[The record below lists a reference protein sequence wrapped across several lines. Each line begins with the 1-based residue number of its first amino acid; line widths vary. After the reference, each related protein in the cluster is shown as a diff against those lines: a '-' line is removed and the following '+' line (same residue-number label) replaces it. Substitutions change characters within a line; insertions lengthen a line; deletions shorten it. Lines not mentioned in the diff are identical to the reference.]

1 MYKNIQFLKGQLAEE
16 VPRFMGRITR
26 ALGVDCGYCHVPGK
40 PELDD
45 KLAKRTA
52 RKMMLMVRAID
63 SGNFPETNAVTC
75 WMCHRGSTKPESA
88 PLN

>member
-1 MYKNIQFLKGQLAEE
+1 MYKNIQFVKGQLAEE

-26 ALGVDCGYCHVPGK
+26 ALGVDCSYCHVPGK

-75 WMCHRGSTKPESA
+75 
-88 PLN
+88 